1 MLAASFVAE
10 EMGLNHILKLCWFTL
25 LEIALR
31 IDESK
36 SACIVGARSQAPVE
50 PGDAEPGRDRS
61 FHAPNSQRER
71 IFMRANTLSETLVVT
86 DASRIELI
94 SDD

>member
-1 MLAASFVAE
+1 L
-10 EMGLNHILKLCWFTL
+10 EM
-25 LEIALR
+25 ALR

-61 FHAPNSQRER
+61 FTHPTLNEDVFSCAPTR
-71 IFMRANTLSETLVVT
+71 
-86 DASRIELI
+86 
-94 SDD
+94 